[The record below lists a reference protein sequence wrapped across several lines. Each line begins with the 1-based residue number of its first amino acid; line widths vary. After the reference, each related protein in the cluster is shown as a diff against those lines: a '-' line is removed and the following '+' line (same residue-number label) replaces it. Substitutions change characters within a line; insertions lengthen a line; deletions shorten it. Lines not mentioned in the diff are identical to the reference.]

1 MSLDTAIPDARIARG
16 SPLGMPP
23 SLAYSGSPEASGSL
37 VTVGPPP
44 QTSPGMRDGR
54 KQRVVGLVPARAGAQ
69 FPMIRREAPRV
80 RVDPREV
87 SKTRAELRRAHSAAR
102 AKEAALIAH
111 GVPTSAPTDD
121 YKTALL
127 AARDAN
133 DLVAALTRKL
143 GELDASSA
151 ARPLSVVT
159 AIVREPAE
167 VADEIA
173 HSETR
178 YKCLHDGCK
187 SESWADEAAMRRAH
201 PTDAEMKRAQQCHVF
216 VLMCE
221 APLDPL
227 DPDGEI
233 IGYVA
238 PVGSDGT
245 TIKERVAQADAAAG
259 FADADEV
266 ADLRAKVEV
275 LMAQIAEMAGKPGK
289 K

>member
-1 MSLDTAIPDARIARG
+1 MIRCNPAASC
-16 SPLGMPP
+16 
-23 SLAYSGSPEASGSL
+23 LAASGNFL
-37 VTVGPPP
+37 LL
-44 QTSPGMRDGR
+44 TSGIGR
-54 KQRVVGLVPARAGAQ
+54 IL
-69 FPMIRREAPRV
+69 
-80 RVDPREV
+80 
-87 SKTRAELRRAHSAAR
+87 
-102 AKEAALIAH
+102 
-111 GVPTSAPTDD
+111 PTSAPGEE
-121 YKTALL
+121 YKIALL

-245 TIKERVAQADAAAG
+245 TVKTAVAQVEEDAG
-259 FADADEV
+259 FAASEDVDALKREL
-266 ADLRAKVEV
+266 AEMR
-275 LMAQIAEMAGKPGK
+275 AEMAEMRKGGGK